1 MPSAVD
7 TAVAGRRGS
16 VVVYLVVAF
25 GFTWL
30 VWAPLVVAALGST
43 ELPPVPLIF
52 FVGSFGPLAG
62 AVAASAFSG
71 GWRGV
76 RAGALRT
83 FSVRFRGVWWW
94 WALGMPIA
102 YFLIGY
108 LTAAIVAG
116 GWPDMTQFGLTEK
129 LPGWNVAAVAVV
141 WILTFGLGEEA
152 GWRGWLLPHLAERQS
167 TFWAALTVAGVWIVW
182 HAPAFVFNPTYREM
196 GPGIIGWMLALVT
209 GSYLLAWMGR
219 GAGWSIIPV
228 LIWHGGFD
236 LITASDQ
243 AAGTIAAVVSA
254 IVMVQGVIAAGILW
268 RSRERGGAMHS
279 FRAPSKQRGH

>member
-94 WALGMPIA
+94 W
-102 YFLIGY
+102 
-108 LTAAIVAG
+108 
-116 GWPDMTQFGLTEK
+116 
-129 LPGWNVAAVAVV
+129 
-141 WILTFGLGEEA
+141 GLGVMS
-152 GWRGWLLPHLAERQS
+152 RDV
-167 TFWAALTVAGVWIVW
+167 VA
-182 HAPAFVFNPTYREM
+182 
-196 GPGIIGWMLALVT
+196 
-209 GSYLLAWMGR
+209 
-219 GAGWSIIPV
+219 
-228 LIWHGGFD
+228 
-236 LITASDQ
+236 
-243 AAGTIAAVVSA
+243 
-254 IVMVQGVIAAGILW
+254 
-268 RSRERGGAMHS
+268 
-279 FRAPSKQRGH
+279 